1 MTGRVARAVP
11 ASGWLRAYDR
21 AWLRA
26 DLVAGVS
33 AGAVVVPQAMA
44 YATVAGLPVQ
54 VGLMTCIVPV
64 VVYALLGG
72 SRRLSLSTTSTI
84 MTLAAAA
91 IVGLGGSAG
100 RDPVGTTATLTLL
113 VGVILVL
120 ARLLRLGFL
129 VESVSELVLFG
140 LKIAVG
146 LDDRRRAAAEA
157 ARVDEA
163 SGKGFVGGLG
173 NVVHHLSDVSAATV
187 ALSAGTVAVLVL
199 LRRFGPR
206 VPGPRGGP
214 RPRHRAGRAGRDRP
228 ARRAADRPRAAGTG
242 RAVVALARRRRDAR
256 AVRRRHRADGA
267 ARRHLGGAQ
276 RPAARRPAAGQRPGD
291 ARGRRG
297 HRSPG
302 RSSRRHRPAAG
313 SPRPWST

>member
-146 LDDRRRAAAEA
+146 LTIA
-157 ARVDEA
+157 
-163 SGKGFVGGLG
+163 VGQLPKLLGL
-173 NVVHHLSDVSAATV
+173 T
-187 ALSAGTVAVLVL
+187 
-199 LRRFGPR
+199 R
-206 VPGPRGGP
+206 
-214 RPRHRAGRAGRDRP
+214 RP
-228 ARRAADRPRAAGTG
+228 ARGSSAASATSSTISVTSARPRWPCPPGPWPSWSCCAGSVRG
-242 RAVVALARRRRDAR
+242 CRGPSVALALGIGLVVLAGIDLHG
-256 AVRRRHRADGA
+256 VRLIA
-267 ARRHLGGAQ
+267 
-276 RPAARRPAAGQRPGD
+276 PVP
-291 ARGRRG
+291 RGLVAP
-297 HRSPG
+297 SLPSLDDVG
-302 RSSRRHRPAAG
+302 RSRRTPPPSR
-313 SPRPWST
+313 